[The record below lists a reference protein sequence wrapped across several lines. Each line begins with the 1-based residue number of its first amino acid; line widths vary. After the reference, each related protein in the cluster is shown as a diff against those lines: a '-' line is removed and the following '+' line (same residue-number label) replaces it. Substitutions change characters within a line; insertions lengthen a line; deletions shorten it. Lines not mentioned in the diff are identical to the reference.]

1 MCGNLPKPFFQGE
14 QEHLFHFFS
23 PLPVLFPP
31 CTFMQG
37 ALSLHCSAFFF
48 VLPMSCHYSSP
59 ACFCSETTNH
69 CLGSFCLGDKQTSV
83 SYSGSQPPPA
93 TMSWRAHCLCLRLA
107 LVVYGSPKKTQ
118 KNKNKYKYTNGKFKI
133 IINNKEVQQQQRG
146 NLEVQCAGA
155 WGRGGGCRGALSDA
169 GSHLSPQPCNLI
181 ITSI

>member
-1 MCGNLPKPFFQGE
+1 
-14 QEHLFHFFS
+14 
-23 PLPVLFPP
+23 
-31 CTFMQG
+31 MQG
-37 ALSLHCSAFFF
+37 ALSLYCSAFFF

-107 LVVYGSPKKTQ
+107 LVMYGSQKTKQ
-118 KNKNKYKYTNGKFKI
+118 KQKQIQKRKVKN
-133 IINNKEVQQQQRG
+133 NNKQQG
-146 NLEVQCAGA
+146 GAGA
-155 WGRGGGCRGALSDA
+155 GERRPGGAVWQLPGDYRGALSDA
-169 GSHLSPQPCNLI
+169 GSRLSPQPCNLI

>member
-1 MCGNLPKPFFQGE
+1 
-14 QEHLFHFFS
+14 
-23 PLPVLFPP
+23 
-31 CTFMQG
+31 MQG
-37 ALSLHCSAFFF
+37 ALSLYCSAFFF

-107 LVVYGSPKKTQ
+107 LVMYGSQKKQ
-118 KNKNKYKYTNGKFKI
+118 NKNKNKYKNEKLKI
-133 IINNKEVQQQQRG
+133 IINNKEVQEQ
-146 NLEVQCAGA
+146 
-155 WGRGGGCRGALSDA
+155 GRGAGGAVWQLPGDYRGALSDA
-169 GSHLSPQPCNLI
+169 GSRLSPQPCNLI